1 MSSLKIKIKTKTW
14 NKDSYGLF
22 DYENDDMNKQT
33 LTITSQGILTR
44 DQDQVK
50 FEPQKH
56 DFLTNNYGE
65 NYLMSIFHKDGTPQ
79 HILLL
84 SILNRSFL
92 FI

>member
-22 DYENDDMNKQT
+22 DYENDDVNKQT
-33 LTITSQGILTR
+33 LTVTSQGVLTR

-50 FEPQKH
+50 FEAQKH
-56 DFLTNNYGE
+56 DFLSNSYGE

-79 HILLL
+79 F
-84 SILNRSFL
+84 ILNRSFL